1 MKKLFSSAFSAI
13 KKSAMLVALFS
24 MSIVANA
31 ATYAL
36 YGNVPEGATDLTAN
50 VSAQALGSA
59 TFADGVFTGAG
70 LPGRICESSSYLQM
84 NFLAEQAM
92 NLSENFAI
100 HIVVAKAAGVA
111 GDLQLALCNNGW
123 NAARLGYIIPNASI
137 NETATDIVLTYAD
150 RVTTDWNSYG
160 ETSFIGTPA
169 TFGAAEFLRVC
180 AAAAEAFTISS
191 IYVTDEAAV
200 TPEPEPE
207 PTPEPANG
215 AYYLYGTAPE
225 GTIDLTS
232 KVTIE
237 AVGSATFADG
247 VFTGAGLPGRICES
261 SNYLKMS
268 FTEAQALTL
277 TEAFEVHVVL
287 AKAEA
292 AVGNVQVA
300 FCNNGWNNGRLG
312 YTIANENI
320 NTTDTDIA
328 LAYADRV
335 ATDWNS
341 YGEAS
346 FIGAPANFPA
356 AEIFRLCAAAGEQFT
371 IKAIYVTAETTNQEP
386 EQPAV
391 IPDQDPQR
399 IYLRKGTAVT
409 PAGVAETADYTA
421 TTSVS
426 SVHWNC
432 IPSETFFGI
441 TTMVK
446 EWWLN
451 FQLKSSADVDLTP
464 VYNTWN
470 LVFRVK
476 NGVVNEGQDRGLTV
490 QVNGQ
495 NMSTMTTYADAT
507 NFVTYV
513 LPLKDVIFGTN
524 NLGNIATGGTII
536 DFSST
541 FDNNAGQTIEFDYI
555 YLTNETERIP
565 ASVSVSANAIAWNKV
580 ELSLYAECTTST
592 KVTYDV
598 TYNGTTKTFI
608 GNAGATTTC
617 VIDGLEG
624 STAYTFSVVA
634 KNSAGEAA
642 PVTANATTPAEPEVI
657 GYAIFGEVP
666 AGYMDLTSHVSVN
679 GYGTYSD
686 KVSVEE
692 GKIKFTGNT
701 SLSNSRVCADEANII
716 RLQFTSAQALTLTS
730 NLAIYIKV
738 KKGSANSESN
748 LHFAL
753 CKDSWNNNRIG
764 DFIPQAKISNTAEKE
779 IILKY
784 ADYSTSDWSSA
795 GSVIGNNVT
804 FGAGDIVRLQAQT
817 DDYFE
822 ITQIYIEKTY
832 TPEPAPTN
840 VTATATATEW
850 DKVTLNLQANCEKS
864 TVVTYEVT
872 YGSTTKTFTGNA
884 GELTTCVIEGLEGST
899 EYTFSVVAKNED
911 GVAADAVT
919 TNLVTTPAKPEGMEI
934 RYYFYRGNNIDPLPN
949 SETLKSVDARPS
961 AYAKLGGENMNV
973 NTEISDYTRFDIL
986 NNYSKQVHTLTTT
999 IPNSI
1004 NDSYYLVVR
1013 FKTDM
1018 STPEN
1023 GNLSLNLSDALGQFP
1038 INNTETITYND
1049 EKWHIVKFQLKDC
1062 KGTTPLPSA
1071 YLQEN
1076 GVGLQVFM
1084 SKGAKNGEY
1093 FDIDYA
1099 YLTND
1104 ATKVDEGT
1112 VADIPTGPVS
1122 PQDAPGTRY
1131 YIVGEGTDATLHK
1144 SVDCTITYGNLAHQ
1158 DTRVSDYYSMKTGNH
1173 DWTEITFKSNTTV
1186 ANTIDAY
1193 DSSNWHLVM
1202 RFRSSIDN
1210 YILGFN
1216 NFQVNLKNQEG
1227 NFTINS
1233 PEYVTYGD
1241 GQWHTVKF
1249 KLSEAA
1255 KKTPVQYLQAG
1266 QIAAQV
1272 YVRSNSNHLQKDEFF
1287 DIDYLYFTN
1296 DPAEEDPNP
1305 RTDRKILLHDNRI
1318 NNDNYITLL
1327 EKNNGNTVDVDLNR
1341 SFVADGAWYTLCLP
1355 FSMTADQV
1363 NAAFGACKLAKL
1375 NGSELRGS
1383 SLIHLNFDYV
1393 NTIEAG
1399 VPYLFMPM
1407 ANVQPVIIEDVV
1419 IDNTLRPIETTYF
1432 NMKGIFYPTHVAT
1445 GDYFLGT
1452 DNYLIAVKDGDSTN
1466 LKGLRAYFTIGAG
1479 APASARARVVMAP
1492 TVATDLQ
1499 ENTVT
1504 TTAEKV
1510 IIDGTIYI
1518 LRGDKIYTTTGQL
1531 VK

>member
-1 MKKLFSSAFSAI
+1 MAVLLLGSTAI
-13 KKSAMLVALFS
+13 MAQESKGYALFG
-24 MSIVANA
+24 A
-31 ATYAL
+31 
-36 YGNVPEGATDLTAN
+36 VPEGYEDLTGNVEVSTDVTMNGQEVKSGTYATPDQSTPLQFTGTGLSASHTVQQYAALSIRFKEPQSMILTNEMVIHMYMKRADAN
-50 VSAQALGSA
+50 TEGLMRLSMTKNKWGDNRLSFQIAKEELTTTETEYKFLYTSPSGIGSIAWNQDKLINGEAYPAGNGTELFRFEAALGEKFEITQIYIEA
-59 TFADGVFTGAG
+59 PHT
-70 LPGRICESSSYLQM
+70 
-84 NFLAEQAM
+84 LAPTE
-92 NLSENFAI
+92 
-100 HIVVAKAAGVA
+100 
-111 GDLQLALCNNGW
+111 
-123 NAARLGYIIPNASI
+123 IPN
-137 NETATDIVLTYAD
+137 
-150 RVTTDWNSYG
+150 
-160 ETSFIGTPA
+160 
-169 TFGAAEFLRVC
+169 
-180 AAAAEAFTISS
+180 
-191 IYVTDEAAV
+191 
-200 TPEPEPE
+200 
-207 PTPEPANG
+207 
-215 AYYLYGTAPE
+215 
-225 GTIDLTS
+225 
-232 KVTIE
+232 
-237 AVGSATFADG
+237 
-247 VFTGAGLPGRICES
+247 
-261 SNYLKMS
+261 
-268 FTEAQALTL
+268 QA
-277 TEAFEVHVVL
+277 
-287 AKAEA
+287 
-292 AVGNVQVA
+292 
-300 FCNNGWNNGRLG
+300 
-312 YTIANENI
+312 
-320 NTTDTDIA
+320 
-328 LAYADRV
+328 
-335 ATDWNS
+335 
-341 YGEAS
+341 
-346 FIGAPANFPA
+346 
-356 AEIFRLCAAAGEQFT
+356 
-371 IKAIYVTAETTNQEP
+371 
-386 EQPAV
+386 
-391 IPDQDPQR
+391 PQR
-399 IYLRKGTAVT
+399 IYLNKGTAIT
-409 PAGVAETADYTA
+409 PTGVAETADYSDVA
-421 TTSVS
+421 LLV
-426 SVHWNC
+426 C
-432 IPSETFFGI
+432 EGGGI
-441 TTMVK
+441 TINSPFAGITNANY
-446 EWWLN
+446 WFN
-451 FQLKSSADVDLTP
+451 FQLKSSTDVNLTP
-464 VYNTWN
+464 VYSTWN

-476 NGVVNEGQDRGLTV
+476 NGVVEEGQDRGLTV
-490 QVNGQ
+490 KVNGQ
-495 NMSTMTTYADAT
+495 DMSTVTTYADAN

-513 LPLKDVIFGTN
+513 LPLKTVLFGTN
-524 NLGNIATGGTII
+524 NLGNIATGQKII
-536 DFSST
+536 EFGST
-541 FDNNAGQTIEFDYI
+541 NNNEAGRVIEFDYI
-555 YLTNETERIP
+555 YLTNETEPIP
-565 ASVSVSANAIAWNKV
+565 ANVSASANAIAWNKV
-580 ELSLYAECTTST
+580 ELSLYAECATST

-608 GNAGATTTC
+608 GNAGETTTC

-624 STAYTFSVVA
+624 STPYTFSVVA

-642 PVTANATTPAEPEVI
+642 PVTANATTEPEPEVI

-666 AGYMDLTSHVSVN
+666 TGYMDLTSHVSVN

-701 SLSNSRVCADEANII
+701 SLSNSRVCADEGNNI

-753 CKDSWNNNRIG
+753 CKDSWNSNRIG
-764 DFIPQAKISNTAEKE
+764 YFIPQAKISNTAEKE

-784 ADYSTSDWSSA
+784 ADHATSDWSSA

-832 TPEPAPTN
+832 TPKPAPTN

-911 GVAADAVT
+911 GVAAAPMT
-919 TNLVTTPAKPEGMEI
+919 ATATTPAKPEGMEI

-949 SETLKSVDARPS
+949 SEKLTSVDARPS
-961 AYAKLGGENMNV
+961 AYAKLGGDNMKV

-1018 STPEN
+1018 STPN

-1062 KGTTPLPSA
+1062 KGTLPSA
-1071 YLQEN
+1071 YLQAN

-1084 SKGAKNGEY
+1084 SNGAKNGEY

-1112 VADIPTGPVS
+1112 AADIPTGPVS

-1131 YIVGEGTDATLHK
+1131 YIVGEGSDATLHK

-1249 KLSEAA
+1249 KLSDAD

-1272 YVRSNSNHLQKDEFF
+1272 YVRSNGNHLQKDEFF

-1296 DPAEEDPNP
+1296 DPTEDPNP

-1318 NNDNYITLL
+1318 NNANYATLL
-1327 EKNNGNTVDVDLNR
+1327 EKNHGNTVDVDLNR

-1375 NGSELRGS
+1375 NSSELRGS

-1393 NTIEAG
+1393 NNIEAG

-1407 ANVQPVIIEDVV
+1407 ADVKPVIIEDVV
-1419 IDNTLRPIETTYF
+1419 IDNTLRPIETDYF
-1432 NMKGIFYPTHVAT
+1432 SMKGIFYPTHVAT

-1499 ENTVT
+1499 ENTIT

>member
-1 MKKLFSSAFSAI
+1 MAVLLLGSTAI
-13 KKSAMLVALFS
+13 MAQESKGYALFG
-24 MSIVANA
+24 A
-31 ATYAL
+31 
-36 YGNVPEGATDLTAN
+36 VPEGY
-50 VSAQALGSA
+50 
-59 TFADGVFTGAG
+59 
-70 LPGRICESSSYLQM
+70 E
-84 NFLAEQAM
+84 
-92 NLSENFAI
+92 
-100 HIVVAKAAGVA
+100 
-111 GDLQLALCNNGW
+111 
-123 NAARLGYIIPNASI
+123 
-137 NETATDIVLTYAD
+137 
-150 RVTTDWNSYG
+150 
-160 ETSFIGTPA
+160 
-169 TFGAAEFLRVC
+169 
-180 AAAAEAFTISS
+180 
-191 IYVTDEAAV
+191 
-200 TPEPEPE
+200 
-207 PTPEPANG
+207 
-215 AYYLYGTAPE
+215 
-225 GTIDLTS
+225 DLTS

-237 AVGSATFADG
+237 AVGSATFVDG

-277 TEAFEVHVVL
+277 TEDFEVHVVL
-287 AKAEA
+287 AKKEA
-292 AVGNVQVA
+292 ATGDVQVS
-300 FCNNGWNNGRLG
+300 FCNNGWNAARLG
-312 YTIANENI
+312 YIIPNASINE
-320 NTTDTDIA
+320 TATDIV
-328 LAYADRV
+328 LNYKDYS
-335 ATDWNS
+335 TDNWNS
-341 YGEAS
+341 FGEAS

-356 AEIFRLCAAAGEQFT
+356 AEIFRLCAAVGEQFT
-371 IKAIYVTAETTNQEP
+371 IKAIYVT
-386 EQPAV
+386 
-391 IPDQDPQR
+391 
-399 IYLRKGTAVT
+399 
-409 PAGVAETADYTA
+409 
-421 TTSVS
+421 
-426 SVHWNC
+426 
-432 IPSETFFGI
+432 
-441 TTMVK
+441 
-446 EWWLN
+446 
-451 FQLKSSADVDLTP
+451 
-464 VYNTWN
+464 
-470 LVFRVK
+470 
-476 NGVVNEGQDRGLTV
+476 
-490 QVNGQ
+490 
-495 NMSTMTTYADAT
+495 
-507 NFVTYV
+507 
-513 LPLKDVIFGTN
+513 
-524 NLGNIATGGTII
+524 
-536 DFSST
+536 
-541 FDNNAGQTIEFDYI
+541 
-555 YLTNETERIP
+555 TE
-565 ASVSVSANAIAWNKV
+565 
-580 ELSLYAECTTST
+580 
-592 KVTYDV
+592 
-598 TYNGTTKTFI
+598 
-608 GNAGATTTC
+608 
-617 VIDGLEG
+617 
-624 STAYTFSVVA
+624 
-634 KNSAGEAA
+634 SAGNTE
-642 PVTANATTPAEPEVI
+642 PEPEVI

-666 AGYMDLTSHVSVN
+666 TGYMDLTSHVSVN

-701 SLSNSRVCADEANII
+701 SLSNSRVCADEANNI

-753 CKDSWNNNRIG
+753 CKDSWNSNRIG
-764 DFIPQAKISNTAEKE
+764 YFIPQAKISNTAEKE

-832 TPEPAPTN
+832 TPEPAPTI
-840 VTATATATEW
+840 VTAEVDESATEW
-850 DKVTLNLQANCEKS
+850 DKVTLNLKANCARS

-961 AYAKLGGENMNV
+961 VYAKIDATNSNSTH
-973 NTEISDYTRFDIL
+973 NTSYVDYTHFDMYNIWC
-986 NNYSKQVHTLTTT
+986 KMVHKHTST
-999 IPNSI
+999 IENSI
-1004 NDSYYLVVR
+1004 DNSYYLVVR
-1013 FKTDM
+1013 FKTDADN
-1018 STPEN
+1018 PVN
-1023 GNLSLNLSDALGQFP
+1023 NKLSLNLSDGIGQFP

-1062 KGTTPLPSA
+1062 KGTLPTA

-1076 GVGLQVFM
+1076 GVGLQVFVE
-1084 SKGAKNGEY
+1084 SPGAKIGNY
-1093 FDIDYA
+1093 FAIDYA

-1131 YIVGEGTDATLHK
+1131 YIVGEGSDATLHK

-1210 YILGFN
+1210 WIFFDKT
-1216 NFQVNLKNQEG
+1216 FQVNLKNQEE
-1227 NFTINS
+1227 NFTIS
-1233 PEYVTYGD
+1233 SSGYVTYGD

-1249 KLSEAA
+1249 KLSDAD

-1272 YVRSNSNHLQKDEFF
+1272 YVRSNGNHLQKDEFF

-1296 DPAEEDPNP
+1296 DPTEDPNP

-1318 NNDNYITLL
+1318 NNANYATLL
-1327 EKNNGNTVDVDLNR
+1327 EKNHGNTVDVDLNR

-1375 NGSELRGS
+1375 NSSELRGS

-1393 NTIEAG
+1393 NTIDAG

-1407 ANVQPVIIEDVV
+1407 ADVKPVIIEDVV
-1419 IDNTLRPIETTYF
+1419 IDNTLRPIVTDYF
-1432 NMKGIFYPTHVAT
+1432 SMKGIFYPTHVAT

-1452 DNYLIAVKDGDSTN
+1452 DNYLIAVKDGDSSN